1 MILHFKDH
9 GAVAPGGLLPICA
22 MKSSASSENFYW
34 ANLNK
39 TCRLFLFKDSS
50 TLSMLNTESNKWV
63 TLSKMSKTEK
73 GWRGIFGWLYLQ
85 IIKSPL
91 PEGAPYILYY
101 SNSHEQ

>member
-63 TLSKMSKTEK
+63 TLSKMSRNYYEVLEIPRTASNE
-73 GWRGIFGWLYLQ
+73 Q
-85 IIKSPL
+85 I
-91 PEGAPYILYY
+91 A
-101 SNSHEQ
+101 HA